1 MESQDKRA
9 MMAEDAGASELEL
22 SQLVEITGGFCDV
35 IINGH
40 LVGPHNAPGKPLE
53 L

>member
-1 MESQDKRA
+1 MEDQNKRA
-9 MMAEDAGASELEL
+9 ITEEDARMSELEPA
-22 SQLVEITGGFCDV
+22 QLAEITGGFCDV

-40 LVGPHNAPGKPLE
+40 LVGPHNVPGRPLE

>member
-1 MESQDKRA
+1 MESQNRRA
-9 MMAEDAGASELEL
+9 MTEEDAGMSELEL
-22 SQLVEITGGFCDV
+22 SQLAEITGGFCDV